1 MHLPESAAKD
11 RDCSYGVGELCF
23 ISGSHIA
30 AICVLFFRYEGVSH
44 RGSERATS
52 TPRSTHLDS
61 AFGAPFSSSPPPSS
75 SSQRS
80 RRRQQSTQRLR
91 VRFHIIR
98 NARIEYVGESQSCM
112 VSKLRIIWKRTRMC
126 GLWLVC
132 SDKNSSQLQL

>member
-23 ISGSHIA
+23 IYLWISYSGDMCLVFVRYGGVVSH
-30 AICVLFFRYEGVSH
+30 H

-52 TPRSTHLDS
+52 TPRATHLDS
-61 AFGAPFSSSPPPSS
+61 AFGAPFSSSPPPS

-112 VSKLRIIWKRTRMC
+112 VSNLRIVWNQNVR
-126 GLWLVC
+126 
-132 SDKNSSQLQL
+132 LQLRPRMLQRG